1 MRYGLFRKLALA
13 GFVPA
18 LLAGQTVVNGG
29 RQITGSWDAGGAAST
44 RPAKTGTS
52 LPATCAVGDQYFRT
66 DAAAGQ
72 NLFLCTAANT
82 WTQISGGGGGGSSL
96 PSMAG
101 NANKVLSNDGAVAD
115 WRALG
120 GDVSGGPG
128 AVSVDRIRGQAVSAA
143 APANMQGLVFDG
155 TAYAPVFVRPAFSM
169 GLHAVDYFPGC
180 ISSASEIGSL
190 RWQRGGAN
198 FTFGCASATGG
209 RALTGITLTGNAS
222 AQYSASLSG
231 LQSDYTSS
239 SHSNKWTF
247 EFEFTADASMATGS
261 MELGL
266 ADSTGLGS
274 HLGVAHSNGAG
285 FSLLIG
291 NKQFTDV
298 IPWDTNRHI
307 VRWER
312 VSNSL
317 IRARID
323 SGSWHNFHNTAGT
336 DDATNKYGVSYP
348 SVALRPQMYMQ
359 PGEAVAKSFT
369 IHRFEMVYGY

>member
-1 MRYGLFRKLALA
+1 MRYGLVRRFALA
-13 GFVPA
+13 GLAPA

-29 RQITGSWDAGGAAST
+29 RQITGSWDAGGASST

-52 LPATCAVGDQYFRT
+52 LPVACTVGDQYFKT

-82 WTQISGGGGGGSSL
+82 WTQISGGSGGGSSL
-96 PSMAG
+96 PSMPG
-101 NANKVLSNDGAVAD
+101 NANKVLSNDGSVAA

-120 GDVSGGPG
+120 GDVSGAPDS
-128 AVSVDRIRGQAVSAA
+128 VSVDRIKGQAVSAA

-155 TAYAPVFVRPAFSM
+155 ASYAPVLLRPVFSPA
-169 GLHAVDYFPGC
+169 LHAVDYFPGC
-180 ISSASEIGSL
+180 TSSMSEIGSL
-190 RWQRGGAN
+190 RWQRGGTN
-198 FTFGCASATGG
+198 FTFGCGTAASG
-209 RALTGITLTGNAS
+209 RALTGVTVTGNAS

-231 LQSDYTSS
+231 LQSDYTSA
-239 SHSNKWTF
+239 SHSNRWTL

-266 ADSTGLGS
+266 ADSTGLGN
-274 HLGVAHSNGAG
+274 HLGMAHSNGGG

-291 NKQFTDV
+291 GKQFNDV
-298 IPWDTNRHI
+298 IPWDTSRHV

-323 SGSWHNFHNTAGT
+323 GGSWYNFHTVAGT
-336 DDATNKYGVSYP
+336 DDATNKYGVAYP
-348 SVALRPQMYMQ
+348 SMALRPQMYMQ
-359 PGEAVAKSFT
+359 PGESVAKSFT
-369 IHRFEMVYGY
+369 IHRFELVYGY